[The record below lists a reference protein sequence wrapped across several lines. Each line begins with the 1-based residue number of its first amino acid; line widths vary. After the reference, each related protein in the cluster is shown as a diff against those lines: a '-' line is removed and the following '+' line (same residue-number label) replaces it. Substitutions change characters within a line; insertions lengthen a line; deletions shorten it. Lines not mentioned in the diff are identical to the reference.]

1 VKGLQAKDL
10 VIPVVGDLSGT
21 TRARGHRPADDR
33 AEADAVGVLRVE
45 RRVLPLRSAAPA
57 FRAFIANLGKLP
69 HDARS
74 TIVRSVFT
82 RGVADPGYN
91 SASMTQSIE
100 DLLSGYAS
108 GRYRQYGELI
118 SASR

>member
-1 VKGLQAKDL
+1 MVAIGRWLRDHNEH
-10 VIPVVGDLSGT
+10 LSVFYASNVEFYLFDGS
-21 TRARGHRPADDR
+21 AR
-33 AEADAVGVLRVE
+33 
-45 RRVLPLRSAAPA
+45 